1 MCPRPTLTLTVVAA
15 LLSAGCQATP
25 TGTPSA
31 PAAASSLP
39 APPSVAPSVPPPT
52 TKAVPPT
59 TKAAL
64 KAADGRKL
72 KSCRDGTCEVIVKNG
87 DSLPNAGGAGPAEV
101 TVRGDEVTFQMTA
114 DDGFSSTMTGGP
126 GNVHQ
131 LNDQVILII
140 AVEDGRA
147 LLRLRR
153 Q

>member
-1 MCPRPTLTLTVVAA
+1 MCPRPTITLTVVAA

-31 PAAASSLP
+31 PAAASPPP
-39 APPSVAPSVPPPT
+39 ASPSVPPPT
-52 TKAVPPT
+52 TKVAPPPT

-72 KSCRDGTCEVIVKNG
+72 RSCRDGTCEVIVKNG

>member
-1 MCPRPTLTLTVVAA
+1 MCPRPTITLAVVAA

-31 PAAASSLP
+31 PAAASPPP
-39 APPSVAPSVPPPT
+39 ASPSVPPPT
-52 TKAVPPT
+52 TKVAPPPT

-72 KSCRDGTCEVIVKNG
+72 RSCRDGTC
-87 DSLPNAGGAGPAEV
+87 EV

>member
-1 MCPRPTLTLTVVAA
+1 MRPRPTIILTVVAA
-15 LLSAGCQATP
+15 LLSAGCQTTP

-31 PAAASSLP
+31 PAAASPPP
-39 APPSVAPSVPPPT
+39 ASPSVPPPT
-52 TKAVPPT
+52 TKVAPPPT

-72 KSCRDGTCEVIVKNG
+72 RSCRDGTCEVIVKNG